1 MKKLLVSFL
10 VALMVTSIFAMGT
23 TEGGAKT
30 DTDADSKNHLKIAYY
45 AYPSQLDPQKT
56 TEFYAAALNCFDRLV
71 EAKSTGPSKSEIV
84 PGLAETWTISDDG
97 LVYTFQLRKNVKFQN
112 GEIFKAD
119 DVLYT
124 FDRMLNPVTKALNT
138 DFMDMIAGANDR
150 MDGKADKVSG
160 IKVINDYSIQITL
173 AAPYA
178 PFLAN
183 IATPAGSIFN
193 RKATEA
199 AGDKFGLEPG
209 VMVGSGPFIYS
220 DNMVNDHFT
229 LTAFKDYW
237 RGAPELKGII
247 FKIIPDADTQ
257 RMMFETGELD
267 LFDCDVARTQIPY
280 FEGNAKWKKQIISTP
295 KVATFYLHFNEN
307 IKPFDDVRV
316 RKAVQLAINRT
327 SILEK
332 LYYGKGQLIHGILPP
347 GLAGFNTK
355 AEVIPYNVEKAKSL
369 LAEAGLSGGFD
380 MTMAQVSGNQSI
392 LNIGEVIQSMLK
404 PLGINVKIDQMD
416 EAAYYDTRAEGKLPM
431 YTNDWGADFNDP
443 DNFIYTFFSKNNTV
457 SRSFNYKN
465 TDVQA
470 KLEKAR
476 AMTDPV
482 ARYALY
488 QQIEKT
494 IVIDDAAWLPLF
506 ALEHLYVVQ
515 PRVNGLTLSWNG
527 SSNMSYYG
535 VSLK

>member
-1 MKKLLVSFL
+1 MRTMKRLLVTALLLCAFL
-10 VALMVTSIFAMGT
+10 PLLYSQKADNQDYL
-23 TEGGAKT
+23 KT
-30 DTDADSKNHLKIAYY
+30 AYY

-71 EAKSTGPSKSEIV
+71 EAVTTGPSKSEIV
-84 PGLAETWTISDDG
+84 PGLAEKWTISADG

-124 FDRMLNPVTKALNT
+124 FDRMLNPATRALNT
-138 DFMDMIAGANDR
+138 DFMDMIAGAKDR
-150 MDGKADKVSG
+150 MNGKADKVTG
-160 IKVINDYSIQITL
+160 IKVIDDYTIQITL

-199 AGDKFGLEPG
+199 AGAKFGLEPN
-209 VMVGSGPFIYS
+209 VTVGSGPFIYS
-220 DNMVNDHFT
+220 ENMVNDHFT
-229 LTAFKDYW
+229 FTAFKDYW
-237 RGAPELKGII
+237 RGAPALKGII

-267 LFDCDVARTQIPY
+267 LFDCDLARTQIPY
-280 FEGNAKWKKQIISTP
+280 FDGSAKWKKQIVSAP
-295 KVATFYLHFNEN
+295 KVATFYLHMNQS

-316 RKAVQLAINRT
+316 RKAVQMAINRK
-327 SILEK
+327 SILDK
-332 LYYGKGQLIHGILPP
+332 LYYGKGQLINGILPP

-355 AEVIPYNVEKAKSL
+355 AEVIPYDVAKAKAL

-380 MTMAQVSGNQSI
+380 MTIAQVSGNLSI
-392 LNIGEVIQSMLK
+392 LKIGEVIQSMLK

-443 DNFIYTFFSKNNTV
+443 DNFIYTFFSSKNTV
-457 SRSFNYKN
+457 ARSFNYKN

-476 AMTDPV
+476 AMTDPA

-488 QQIEKT
+488 QQVEKT

-506 ALEHLYVVQ
+506 ALEHLFVVQ
-515 PRVNGLTLSWNG
+515 PRVVGFKLSWNG
-527 SSNMSYYG
+527 SSNMSFYG
-535 VSLK
+535 ISLKK

>member
-1 MKKLLVSFL
+1 MKRTKQLLFVFVVLCLILPNAYSQK
-10 VALMVTSIFAMGT
+10 VDV
-23 TEGGAKT
+23 K
-30 DTDADSKNHLKIAYY
+30 DTLKVAYY

-71 EAKSTGPSKSEIV
+71 EAETTGPSKSEIV
-84 PGLAETWTISDDG
+84 PGLAEKWAISADG
-97 LVYTFQLRKNVKFQN
+97 LVYTFTLRKGVKFQN
-112 GEIFKAD
+112 GETFKAD

-124 FDRMLNPVTKALNT
+124 FDRMLNPATKALNT
-138 DFMDMIAGANDR
+138 DFMDMIAGAKDR
-150 MDGKADKVSG
+150 MNGKADKVSG
-160 IKVINDYSIQITL
+160 IKVINDQTIQITL

-199 AGDKFGLEPG
+199 AGEKFGLEPD
-209 VMVGSGPFIYS
+209 MTIGSGPFVYTE
-220 DNMVNDHFT
+220 NVVNDHFT
-229 LTAFKDYW
+229 FTAYKAYW
-237 RGAPELKGII
+237 RGAPALKGVT

-267 LFDCDVARTQIPY
+267 LFDCDLARTQIPY
-280 FEGNAKWKKQIISTP
+280 FEGSARWKKQIVSAP
-295 KVATFYLHFNEN
+295 KVATFYLHINES

-316 RKAVQLAINRT
+316 RKAIQMAIDRK

-332 LYYGKGQLIHGILPP
+332 LYYGKGQLVHGILPP

-355 AEVIPYNVEKAKSL
+355 AEVIPYDMAKAKAL
-369 LAEAGLSGGFD
+369 LAEAGLANGFG
-380 MTMAQVSGNQSI
+380 MTIAQVSGNASI
-392 LNIGEVIQSMLK
+392 LKIGEVIQSMLK
-404 PLGINVKIDQMD
+404 PLGIDVKIDQMD
-416 EAAYYDTRAEGKLPM
+416 EAAYYATRAEGKLPM

-443 DNFIYTFFSKNNTV
+443 DNFIYTFFSSKNTV

-465 TDVQA
+465 ADVQA

-476 AMTDPV
+476 SMTDPT

-488 QQIEKT
+488 RQLEKT

-506 ALEHLYVVQ
+506 ALEHLFVVQ
-515 PRVNGLTLSWNG
+515 PRVKGFKLGWNG
-527 SSNMSYYG
+527 ASNMSYYG
-535 VSLK
+535 VTLAK